1 MRDTAS
7 QVAPMRHITPTLTQ
21 PAFTS
26 GSDETYYP
34 DLVTII
40 ELLGIHIQYTLY
52 VQFQEM

>member
-26 GSDETYYP
+26 GSDETC
-34 DLVTII
+34 LIGATC
-40 ELLGIHIQYTLY
+40 EGWLGQSQGNMSHQSHL
-52 VQFQEM
+52 